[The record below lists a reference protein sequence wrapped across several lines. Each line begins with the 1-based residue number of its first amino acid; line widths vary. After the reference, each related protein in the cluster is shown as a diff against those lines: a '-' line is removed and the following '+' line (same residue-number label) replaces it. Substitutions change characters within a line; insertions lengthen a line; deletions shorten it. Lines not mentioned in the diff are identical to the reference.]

1 MIKFNTLCKK
11 IIENVSGGADSAFG
25 ANGGGSAIGVPGGP
39 GDIYAPG
46 DSRIPSILGAKKKK
60 KQKKKYVNRR

>member
-11 IIENVSGGADSAFG
+11 IIENVSGGAD
-25 ANGGGSAIGVPGGP
+25 SAIGVPGGP